1 MKPAYVSIRQHSSAF
16 VSIRQHT
23 PAYASIRHWRLHE
36 DEGGVTHQRHG
47 LDHDDKHYDERGD
60 GVSEKLQF
68 APVHRVVFD
77 DASVEHLF

>member
-1 MKPAYVSIRQHSSAF
+1 MKPAYVSIRQHSSAY

-36 DEGGVTHQRHG
+36 DEGGATDQRHS
-47 LDHDDKHYDERGD
+47 LDHDDEHYDERGD

-68 APVHRVVFD
+68 APVPRVVFD
-77 DASVEHLF
+77 YASVEHLF

>member
-1 MKPAYVSIRQHSSAF
+1 M
-16 VSIRQHT
+16 
-23 PAYASIRHWRLHE
+23 HE

-68 APVHRVVFD
+68 APVQRVVFD